1 MTRWIRVQVSI
12 FDHDLFD
19 QEPFTEREAWLWMIT
34 RAAWSE
40 TRHRV
45 GSKVH
50 VVSVGSFFVTLREMQ
65 EIFKWKSDKKV
76 RGFLSLLEA
85 ENMISIKT
93 DAGKTQVSICNY
105 SKYQDT
111 GRTED
116 AQRTHRGRT
125 KDTNTPIISSSLHS
139 EDIKPVVNSTKKK
152 ASRLPDDWTIS
163 DGLKDWIR
171 GKGFGRDFVM
181 REFEKFKNF
190 WLAKSG
196 SGATKLDWDATFRN
210 WLLNADEK
218 NPSIKPKMM
227 TIAGA
232 AAEAM
237 AERQRNEFSN
247 DMEQQQG
254 SGSGYNRP
262 DYTTGRFAL
271 PKLPI

>member
-19 QEPFTEREAWLWMIT
+19 EEPFTEREAWLWMIT

-105 SKYQDT
+105 SKYQDA
-111 GRTED
+111 GRSED
-116 AQRTHRGRT
+116 AGGTQRGRT
-125 KDTNTPIISSSLHS
+125 KDTNNTIISSSLHS
-139 EDIKPVVNSTKKK
+139 EDIKIEEKTTRKK
-152 ASRLPDDWTIS
+152 AKRLPEDWTIS
-163 DGLKDWIR
+163 EGVKDWIR
-171 GKGFGRDFVM
+171 SKGFGRDFVM
-181 REFEKFKNF
+181 RELEKFKNF
-190 WLAKSG
+190 WISKSG
-196 SGATKLDWDATFRN
+196 AGATKLDWDATFRN
-210 WLLNADEK
+210 WLLTAK
-218 NPSIKPKMM
+218 
-227 TIAGA
+227 
-232 AAEAM
+232 
-237 AERQRNEFSN
+237 ERQPESKPMTVGQAALFAQTQRRLEIVTDNS
-247 DMEQQQG
+247 MEQQQ
-254 SGSGYNRP
+254 SIAITSDRP
-262 DYTTGRFAL
+262 LRIPLNATKQKPA
-271 PKLPI
+271 